1 MPALNSR
8 QDFKCSDPLGKV
20 SCSERTASG
29 NEIISQQSG
38 THVGQSS
45 YSTHVDIDGRWRENF
60 FKLQWR
66 WSKVIK
72 GLAAKEIVR
81 DVNTMPGK
89 FRRSIVDNSY
99 TIMDG
104 LKEHNVVVALNEY
117 DPILLC
123 S

>member
-1 MPALNSR
+1 
-8 QDFKCSDPLGKV
+8 
-20 SCSERTASG
+20 
-29 NEIISQQSG
+29 
-38 THVGQSS
+38 
-45 YSTHVDIDGRWRENF
+45 
-60 FKLQWR
+60 
-66 WSKVIK
+66 
-72 GLAAKEIVR
+72 VR
-81 DVNTMPGK
+81 DVNTMEGK